1 VQQDVGGSGDVDE
14 RWRGEERRRNA
25 TTKEREE
32 LYLGRNW
39 NGRNK
44 GIVPSLSMLVV
55 RLDELLRG
63 ARASSVHSSPKGGK
77 YASLRSSYCPQRVR
91 AHEAGEAKLA
101 LAGTWAS
108 IIKSASRDWLRGGER
123 A

>member
-1 VQQDVGGSGDVDE
+1 MGAVMLMRD
-14 RWRGEERRRNA
+14 GEERRAEGMQAQRS
-25 TTKEREE
+25 
-32 LYLGRNW
+32 GRSFIW
-39 NGRNK
+39 DGIGMARAK
-44 GIVPSLSMLVV
+44 GIKGYLVPSISMLVV
-55 RLDELLRG
+55 RLDELPRG

-101 LAGTWAS
+101 LADTWAS